1 MKKRGRKLFIK
12 NEEGNTQKTRKE
24 TLKKGRNSEMRKETQ
39 GKIHTSEPLQNPF
52 LEVLKHKLE
61 FLINSSVQMPLIK
74 LEFLRNSST
83 IFRSSL
89 CFLQKAVLKN
99 LMIFTGKQ
107 LWWGLFFIK
116 VADLQAYN
124 FIKKKLQHSCFLT
137 KFVKFLRTTFLR
149 NTSGD
154 CFCGENRSKE
164 KKHHLRIF

>member
-1 MKKRGRKLFIK
+1 M
-12 NEEGNTQKTRKE
+12 RKE
-24 TLKKGRNSEMRKETQ
+24 TLKKRGRKRWKKERNSEMRKETQ
-39 GKIHTSEPLQNPF
+39 GKIHTSEPLQNPC

-154 CFCGENRSKE
+154 CFCRENRSKE